1 MSKPPAPKPITI
13 HILDKEFLV
22 SCPENERD
30 DLVASA
36 ELLNAKM
43 REIRD
48 GGKVVGIDR
57 IAVMAAL
64 NMAHELLEHR
74 NNKQDVQ
81 QSIGTRIRTLQEKI
95 ELALNKGN
103 QLEL

>member
-1 MSKPPAPKPITI
+1 MTEMFAHVNVKILEKEYQFACPA
-13 HILDKEFLV
+13 E
-22 SCPENERD
+22 ERKA
-30 DLVASA
+30 LLESA

-48 GGKVVGIDR
+48 SGKVVGLDR

-64 NMAHELLEHR
+64 NMAHDLIDSSSRDKMIESDAKGKIIEMR
-74 NNKQDVQ
+74 QRVE
-81 QSIGTRIRTLQEKI
+81 SALQ
-95 ELALNKGN
+95 KGQ